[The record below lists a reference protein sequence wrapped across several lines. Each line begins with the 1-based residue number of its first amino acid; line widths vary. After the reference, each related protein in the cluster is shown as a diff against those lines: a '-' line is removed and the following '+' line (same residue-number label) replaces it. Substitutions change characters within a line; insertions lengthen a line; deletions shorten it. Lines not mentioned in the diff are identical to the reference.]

1 MTDSSQEPLAQVL
14 IRQLD
19 ADVVER
25 LRRKAKCRGLSLE
38 QSLRDL
44 LTEAARE
51 PQQHLEELAH
61 LRQQTLPK
69 GRDLN
74 VAELIRSAREQR

>member
-1 MTDSSQEPLAQVL
+1 MAQVL

-19 ADVVER
+19 ERVVER
-25 LRRKAKCRGLSLE
+25 LRAKALRRGVSLE

-44 LTEAARE
+44 LTAASLE
-51 PQQHLEELAH
+51 PGTHLRELAR
-61 LRQQTLPK
+61 LRDQTPAA

-74 VAELIRSAREQR
+74 VAALIHEDRDQP

>member
-1 MTDSSQEPLAQVL
+1 VAQVL

-19 ADVVER
+19 DGVVER

-51 PQQHLEELAH
+51 PQQHIEELAH
-61 LRQQTLPK
+61 LRQQTPPQ